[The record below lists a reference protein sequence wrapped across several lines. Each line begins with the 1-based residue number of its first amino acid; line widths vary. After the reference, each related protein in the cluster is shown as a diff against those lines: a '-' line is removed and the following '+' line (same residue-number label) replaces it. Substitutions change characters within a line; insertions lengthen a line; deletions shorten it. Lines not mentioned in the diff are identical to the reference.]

1 MAIYAVEYGWLYDWW
16 VIYEVG
22 EWRRRWILLG
32 YVGMLVAESAVSD
45 ECGTER
51 VEGGAVKRLS
61 MPLVGLWH
69 EWRSGEWIDSKP
81 DRIL

>member
-51 VEGGAVKRLS
+51 VEGGGVGSYSVRLKH
-61 MPLVGLWH
+61 P
-69 EWRSGEWIDSKP
+69 WR
-81 DRIL
+81 